1 MTVVVTVKINDGI
14 VLAADSAVSF
24 FDANGNPIK
33 IYSHAN
39 KVFNLVKGLPIGV
52 MFWGVGGIGSA
63 SVATIA
69 KDLRKRLAGEDSGR
83 LDWKLPD
90 SYTMEFVAKR
100 FREYFF
106 EERFASEYKS
116 GAAPKGYFLGCKICG
131 YSTDAGLPEVWDVKI
146 VGDQCAAPELTQT
159 TDWFGPRWDGE
170 YEALDRLILGT
181 GTNTKDFLMKEGL
194 NEQDAQAAIG
204 KMIGALNVPVV
215 MAAMPIQDAIDL
227 ATFMVETTIKFVRF
241 NFRAE
246 TVGGPIEIAAITKH
260 EGFKWIRRKFF
271 FTEGMN
277 P

>member
-14 VLAADSAVSF
+14 VLASDSAVSF
-24 FDANGNPIK
+24 FDPTTGNPLK

-69 KDLRKRLAGEDSGR
+69 KDLRKRLAGEDKNH
-83 LDWKLPD
+83 LDWKLPHD
-90 SYTMEFVAKR
+90 YTMEFVAGR

-106 EERFASEYKS
+106 DERFAAEYKS
-116 GAAPKGYFLGCKICG
+116 VAPKGYFLGCKICG
-131 YSTDAGLPEVWDVKI
+131 YSTDAGSPEVWDVKI
-146 VGDQCAAPELTQT
+146 IGDKCEPPVLTQT
-159 TDWFGPRWDGE
+159 SEWFGPKWDGE
-170 YEALDRLILGT
+170 YEALDRLILGMGSKT
-181 GTNTKDFLMKEGL
+181 RDFLKNEGL
-194 NEQDAQAAIG
+194 NDQDADAAIT
-204 KMIGALNVPVV
+204 KIVGALSVPVV
-215 MAAMPIQDAIDL
+215 MAAMPIQDAIEL

-241 NFRAE
+241 DFRAE
-246 TVGGPIEIAAITKH
+246 TVGGPVEIAAITKH

-271 FTEGMN
+271 YTEEIN

>member
-24 FDANGNPIK
+24 FDPATGNPLK

-52 MFWGVGGIGSA
+52 MVWGVGGIGSA
-63 SVATIA
+63 SIATIT
-69 KDLRKRLAGEDSGR
+69 KDLRKRLAGEDKNHLG
-83 LDWKLPD
+83 WKLPD
-90 SYTMEFVAKR
+90 SFTMEFVAQR

-106 EERFASEYKS
+106 EERFKSEYQLQ
-116 GAAPKGYFLGCKICG
+116 APKSYFLGCKICG

-146 VGDQCAAPELTQT
+146 VGDKCDPPQLTQT

-170 YEALDRLILGT
+170 YEALDRLILGM
-181 GTNTKDFLMKEGL
+181 GTKTRDFLKQKGL
-194 NEQDAQAAIG
+194 NEQEVDNAISE
-204 KMIGALNVPVV
+204 IISALSVPVV

-271 FTEGMN
+271 FNEELN